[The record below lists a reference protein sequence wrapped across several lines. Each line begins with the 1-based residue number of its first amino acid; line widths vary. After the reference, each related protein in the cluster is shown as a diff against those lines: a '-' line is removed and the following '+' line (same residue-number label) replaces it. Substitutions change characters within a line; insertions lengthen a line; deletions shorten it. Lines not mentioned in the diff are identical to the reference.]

1 MFISGKDNTQPLS
14 PHSQIPIKSSLCRN
28 FKLIAQSSLKIRPPK
43 EIKKPKRL
51 IKIIESKSTPKRSQ
65 NKH

>member
-1 MFISGKDNTQPLS
+1 MFISGEDDTQPLS
-14 PHSQIPIKSSLCRN
+14 PHSQIPIKSSSCR
-28 FKLIAQSSLKIRPPK
+28 KLKLVAQSSLRNRPSK

-51 IKIIESKSTPKRSQ
+51 IKIIESKSTPKKSQ

>member
-1 MFISGKDNTQPLS
+1 MFICGENNTQPLS
-14 PHSQIPIKSSLCRN
+14 PHSQIPIESSSCTK
-28 FKLIAQSSLKIRPPK
+28 FKLIAQSSLIIRPSK

-51 IKIIESKSTPKRSQ
+51 IKIIEIKSTPKKSQ

>member
-1 MFISGKDNTQPLS
+1 MFISGEDNSQPLS
-14 PHSQIPIKSSLCRN
+14 PHSQIPIESSSCRK
-28 FKLIAQSSLKIRPPK
+28 FKLIAQSSLIIRPSK

-51 IKIIESKSTPKRSQ
+51 IKIIESKSTPKKSQ

>member
-1 MFISGKDNTQPLS
+1 MIISGEDNTQPLS
-14 PHSQIPIKSSLCRN
+14 PHSQIPIESSSCRK
-28 FKLIAQSSLKIRPPK
+28 FKLIAQSSLRIRPSK

-51 IKIIESKSTPKRSQ
+51 IKIIESKSTRKKSQ